1 MRTIDSRK
9 SGSPEGALQIVQGG
23 VSAGVL
29 EALER
34 YQEKPIAGSTRR
46 AYDSD
51 WSHFAEWCEYR
62 GLRALPVEPN
72 TIARYLVEMASE
84 LSMATLQRRVLVV
97 RRFHEETGGVPPTA
111 SPLVKN
117 TIAHLRREVGVAQA
131 GKAPLL
137 LEDLRLALDA
147 MPAGNTRV
155 EQLRAA
161 RDRALLLVGWA
172 TALRRSE
179 LGSLALADVAFRRE
193 GMLVTVRR
201 SKTDQEAKGRQIG
214 VPLGREEAHCP
225 VRALQ
230 AWLSVSGIE
239 GGPLFVSVR
248 RHGDLGKVG
257 LSGEAIATVVQES
270 VARIGLDPA
279 LYGGHS
285 LRASLATSAAMQG
298 ADLLTIMRQTG
309 HRSQTVAASY
319 VRAADLFR
327 TNAATIAGL

>member
-1 MRTIDSRK
+1 MTGLK
-9 SGSPEGALQIVQGG
+9 LVPGGASL
-23 VSAGVL
+23 GVL

-34 YQEKPIAGSTRR
+34 YQEKPIATSTRR

-51 WSHFAEWCEYR
+51 WSHFAEWCQYR
-62 GLRALPVEPN
+62 GLKELPSEPV
-72 TIARYLVEMASE
+72 TVARYLVEMASE
-84 LSMATLQRRVLVV
+84 LGMATLHRRVLVI
-97 RRFHEETGGVPPTA
+97 RRFHEQEGGVPPTA

-117 TIAHLRREVGVAQA
+117 TLAHLRREVGVAQS

-147 MPAGNTRV
+147 MPRGSTRP

-179 LGSLALADVAFRRE
+179 MGRLALADIAFRRE

-201 SKTDQEAKGRQIG
+201 SKTDQEGKGRQIG
-214 VPLGREEAHCP
+214 VPLGKEEAHCP

-230 AWLSVSGIE
+230 AWLSASGVD
-239 GGPLFVSVR
+239 GGPLFVSID
-248 RHGDLGKVG
+248 RHGNLGKVG

-270 VARIGLDPA
+270 VARIGLDPS

-285 LRASLATSAAMQG
+285 LRAGLATSAAMQG

-327 TNAATIAGL
+327 TNAASIAGL